1 MKIILHQMLITI
13 LSIQMAFCQIDCIE
27 NKAMN
32 ILYGGVGNPMAYMHS
47 DYSCDSLL
55 VFSNDAKIVG
65 IPCSFDIYP
74 STLGSI
80 QIHFGYLFDGDTII
94 ISSKTFR
101 VKAIPAPKLTLGG
114 QSKGTMN
121 LDKLKAQRGLG
132 IKSDVPLQITY
143 KVTSY
148 LMLIVRDH
156 KVLYQGYFENN
167 IFNQEIMSV
176 FNGLIDGDK
185 LIFSSIEAID
195 ENDNKV
201 NLEILEFIISH

>member
-1 MKIILHQMLITI
+1 MLITI
-13 LSIQMAFCQIDCIE
+13 LTIQMAFCQIDCIE

-32 ILYGGVGNPMAYMHS
+32 ILYWGVGNPMGFMHS
-47 DYSCDSLL
+47 DYSCDSLI

-65 IPCSFDIYP
+65 IPCSFHIYP
-74 STLGSI
+74 LTFGSI

-114 QSKGTMN
+114 QSKGTIN
-121 LDKLKAQRGLG
+121 LDKLKAQRGLS
-132 IKSDVPLQITY
+132 INSEVPLQKTY

-156 KVLYQGYFENN
+156 KVLYQVYFENN
-167 IFNQEIMSV
+167 IFNKKTMSV
-176 FNGLIDGDK
+176 LNGLVDGDK

-201 NLEILEFIISH
+201 NLEIIEFTISH